1 MGTFLVTG
9 IVQEIIVY
17 KKETV
22 ANGGVLLEDLI
33 KNLRFDINIE
43 HYHMT
48 EDEDRYYWKIKH
60 ELLEGNFVEFLDA
73 QFKLY
78 DAQPQIAQ
86 HTLDSVANAK
96 TAGDRLDLA
105 ATKSFENFQLIGDLT
120 KYIRMRTAM
129 SFEQTITTRY
139 NLIAFFMDG
148 KISMECY
155 NNILKYFE
163 KNIRSQRVIYPV
175 ADCVKVMITN

>member
-9 IVQEIIVY
+9 IVQEIIVN

-33 KNLRFDINIE
+33 KNLKFDINIE

-60 ELLEGNFVEFLDA
+60 ALLEGNFVEFLDT

-78 DAQPQIAQ
+78 DAQSKIDQ

-96 TAGDRLDLA
+96 TARDRLDLA
-105 ATKSFENFQLIGDLT
+105 ATRSFENFQLISNLK
-120 KYIRMRTAM
+120 KYIRMRTEK
-129 SFEQTITTRY
+129 SFEQTITIRY
-139 NLIAFFMDG
+139 NLIAFFIDG
-148 KISMECY
+148 KILMECY
-155 NNILKYFE
+155 NNILNYFE
-163 KNIRSQRVIYPV
+163 KNIRSQRTIYPV